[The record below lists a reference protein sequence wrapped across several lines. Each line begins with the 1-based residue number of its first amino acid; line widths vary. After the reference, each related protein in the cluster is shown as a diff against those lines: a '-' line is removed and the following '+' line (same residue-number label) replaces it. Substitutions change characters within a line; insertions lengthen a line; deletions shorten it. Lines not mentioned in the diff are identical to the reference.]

1 MGPLQS
7 AAPGPLQVAVL
18 NLSDISETSPNE
30 GAQRLREVADFLNHL
45 ANRLETDGELD
56 ALPMDIAVGQV
67 TAARRE
73 IVGTVS
79 RKPGPGAKSRI
90 RRYLEERVGQVVY
103 GEEIAAVAGISEW
116 ARRVR
121 ELREE
126 GLAIEELGK
135 SRYRLACPPET

>member
-1 MGPLQS
+1 
-7 AAPGPLQVAVL
+7 
-18 NLSDISETSPNE
+18 LSDISETSSNE
-30 GAQRLREVADFLNHL
+30 GARRLREVADFLNHL

-73 IVGTVS
+73 IVGTVR

-90 RRYLEERVGQVVY
+90 QRYLEERVGQVVY

-135 SRYRLACPPET
+135 SRYRLARLPET